1 MKKYNA
7 FFIIKE
13 EGINLEVKITKTY
26 GTIVSVRF
34 ASTEAWN
41 NYRSFHFQT
50 NPHNYNHM
58 DVSTSE
64 YIVIG
69 GKVYKIYGLKNVV
82 DFRCGPANGTL
93 QTFRLDEEEKKAWLE
108 KNKMTIILAGL

>member
-1 MKKYNA
+1 
-7 FFIIKE
+7 
-13 EGINLEVKITKTY
+13 
-26 GTIVSVRF
+26 
-34 ASTEAWN
+34 
-41 NYRSFHFQT
+41 
-50 NPHNYNHM
+50 M
-58 DVSTSE
+58 DASTSE

-69 GKVYKIYGLKNVV
+69 GKVYQIYGLKNVV